1 MTSSLKLV
9 RGFKVAYPIFIEQSY
24 KRQLVRLVRNLELL
38 TSELLFESH
47 YFQNSLNSAVCKD
60 DVIDDF
66 EDLIRKINATILIEV
81 KKNVRL
87 LPKRF
92 EAVKSFVERS
102 FKKSL
107 AHVHKRAANASI
119 SSLVVS
125 NTGTTATTDIAILRR
140 IWAEKNTQLIKSIPA
155 DALVKVSDIVHDAIR
170 QGESRVS
177 LGRKLSQA
185 FKVTKKRANMI
196 ARDQIGKAACDLN
209 KHNDL
214 LNGLSMYEWS
224 SCQDGA
230 VRPSHKV
237 LQGKIC
243 LWSDP
248 TIYKNKLADK
258 WKKRASINAVQK
270 HAGED
275 FNCRCTNLVIGEIA

>member
-107 AHVHKRAANASI
+107 AHVTSFASN
-119 SSLVVS
+119 S
-125 NTGTTATTDIAILRR
+125 NLAPSIAINTVDVSLLKR
-140 IWAEKNTQLIKSIPA
+140 IWIEQNTRLIKSIPA
-155 DALVKVSDIVHDAIR
+155 EGTTQCVHRIDWFSELFYRKNLKLIFIKHFFCVK
-170 QGESRVS
+170 
-177 LGRKLSQA
+177 
-185 FKVTKKRANMI
+185 
-196 ARDQIGKAACDLN
+196 
-209 KHNDL
+209 
-214 LNGLSMYEWS
+214 
-224 SCQDGA
+224 
-230 VRPSHKV
+230 
-237 LQGKIC
+237 
-243 LWSDP
+243 
-248 TIYKNKLADK
+248 
-258 WKKRASINAVQK
+258 
-270 HAGED
+270 
-275 FNCRCTNLVIGEIA
+275 